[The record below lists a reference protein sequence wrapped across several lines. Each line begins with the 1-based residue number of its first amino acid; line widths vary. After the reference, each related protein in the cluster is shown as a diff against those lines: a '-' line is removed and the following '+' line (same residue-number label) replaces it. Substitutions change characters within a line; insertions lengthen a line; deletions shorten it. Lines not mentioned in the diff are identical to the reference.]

1 MLPQIPVRL
10 VVHLYKRQ
18 QLFIT
23 ELLTDYKNTVNVEIP
38 EEVLMSED
46 DINILYNS
54 MKNEETVI
62 SELERKSLW
71 KYIKLLNTA
80 NAMRN
85 SSVCAAG
92 DVLREIG
99 RKSANEHMDV
109 KDAIKKSSGKS
120 RAVKVHSDDHK
131 DMRDIV
137 SWMSERLVALER
149 LYEELLRECGCK
161 VCLSSLRNEDNCL
174 MHCFSLESRCSNLA
188 NLFYSTSAT
197 NLSRMW
203 HLSAK
208 LPSAPSMWLNKYRH
222 SIITPTTT

>member
-1 MLPQIPVRL
+1 MHLNRKCNHDKCSQLKHAASDTCQIGGAL
-10 VVHLYKRQ
+10 IQ
-18 QLFIT
+18 ETEQLFVT

-62 SELERKSLW
+62 SEPERKSLW
-71 KYIKLLNTA
+71 KCIKLLNTA

-99 RKSANEHMDV
+99 RKSANEQMDV
-109 KDAIKKSSGKS
+109 KGAIKKSSGKS

-149 LYEELLRECGCK
+149 LKYEELLR
-161 VCLSSLRNEDNCL
+161 
-174 MHCFSLESRCSNLA
+174 
-188 NLFYSTSAT
+188 TSK
-197 NLSRMW
+197 RMW
-203 HLSAK
+203 LQ
-208 LPSAPSMWLNKYRH
+208 SMFILIKK
-222 SIITPTTT
+222 